1 MTADLRALI
10 EAVEADTA
18 TGGRDALAV
27 PADMS
32 ALIRRVVGDDDL
44 MWFAF
49 IEAHDGCLSEAVKV
63 VAHLLPGWTWAV
75 YSDGEAVVADV
86 DWLRETHG
94 NVPDNPARALLL
106 AALRAKLGEADHG

>member
-1 MTADLRALI
+1 MSELRALI

-32 ALIRRVVGDDDL
+32 ALITRVMGEDDE
-44 MWFAF
+44 MWVAF
-49 IEAHDGCLSEAVKV
+49 VEAHEGCLSEAVKV

-75 YSDGEAVVADV
+75 YSDGEAFVANAA
-86 DWLRETHG
+86 WAKETHG
-94 NVPDNPARALLL
+94 NIPGNPARALLL
-106 AALRAKLGEADHG
+106 AALRAKLEGE

>member
-1 MTADLRALI
+1 MSELRALI

-32 ALIRRVVGDDDL
+32 ALITRVMGEDDE
-44 MWFAF
+44 MWVAF
-49 IEAHDGCLSEAVKV
+49 VEAHEGCLSEAVKV

-75 YSDGEAVVADV
+75 YSDGEAVVSDV

-106 AALRAKLGEADHG
+106 AALRAKMGEEEHG